1 MKETT
6 IEIDY
11 DKEADILEI
20 FIGTPSPSYFNEI
33 SDDVFEGRDKKTGII
48 KGYKIFNL
56 TKRGN
61 DWINKVKLPAI
72 IVESLSS

>member
-1 MKETT
+1 MTETT

-11 DKEADILEI
+11 DKEGDILEI
-20 FIGTPSPSYFNEI
+20 FIGKPSPAYFNEI
-33 SDDVFEGRDKKTGII
+33 ADDLFEGRDKKTGTL

-61 DWINKVKLPAI
+61 EWINKIKLPLAI
-72 IVESLSS
+72 HESTST